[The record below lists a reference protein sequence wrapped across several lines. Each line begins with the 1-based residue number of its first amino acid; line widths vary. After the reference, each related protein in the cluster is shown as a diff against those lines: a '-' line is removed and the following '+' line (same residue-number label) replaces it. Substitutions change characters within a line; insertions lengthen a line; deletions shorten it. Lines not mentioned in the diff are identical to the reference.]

1 MGQLI
6 GVIATIYNFV
16 RAPACGALTANSRQR
31 ICTRGIRKPAPR
43 SLLQSERK
51 LFPII
56 GRDEICKQHGL
67 SAMQAAAAIA
77 MTAG

>member
-31 ICTRGIRKPAPR
+31 ICTPGHSKAGPR
-43 SLLQSERK
+43 SLLRSERK
-51 LFPII
+51 LFAII
-56 GRDEICKQHGL
+56 DRDEICKQYGL
-67 SAMQAAAAIA
+67 SSMQAAAAIA